1 MKQIYLFLLIILSIY
16 CSLLI
21 NKYVLVEKFGS
32 SWFNQTKLKID
43 TIDKKIEKSKEKITI
58 LTI

>member
-1 MKQIYLFLLIILSIY
+1 MMKQIYLFLLIILSIY

-43 TIDKKIEKSKEKITI
+43 TIDKKIEK
-58 LTI
+58 